1 MRRSKDVQT
10 STDGWSLSDFGSFYV
25 QYRGELHAHAYRI
38 LKDSSRADEVVQD
51 AFIRVLLAAP
61 ELNSIDHAR
70 SYLHRTIENLCM
82 DLFRIEGRRPNLVL
96 VEDVLSE
103 VDLRYQ
109 DHLDLADSVAA
120 ADDAALIRQALSL
133 LSPAERA
140 ALVMWEM
147 EGRSTKEIA
156 AELGIKEKSVR
167 HTLSRARASLRRVL
181 SNFIIDEA
189 RGLTALDMISSN
201 YARAAKLARK
211 SSKVALTLLLVF
223 SLFTGY
229 NSFLGQEV
237 SPNSLNKN
245 SVKLEGSAGPTKL
258 ESEAFENFSIDVQSA
273 NPSAAKSVNKN
284 AQKEIE
290 LLSFPGLDDSGIPT
304 GFTVADSSGNFGTAY
319 FRTRSEV
326 NPVSYASS
334 AQIFKTRTGAA
345 NVLIVQTLT
354 SLKSRFDYI
363 PVVSFGKE
371 GEWVPL
377 LVSVQKSQISRLQGG
392 NYLLT
397 VSIAVD
403 SAIESPI
410 KVEAEAYG
418 RDLET
423 APTRV
428 IVRIVLDRSKT
439 DVLAQAVYVEES
451 ESGA

>member
-1 MRRSKDVQT
+1 MRRSRAVKT
-10 STDGWSLSDFGSFYV
+10 SSDGWNLSDFGSFYV
-25 QYRGELHAHAYRI
+25 QYRGELHSHACRI
-38 LKDSSRADEVVQD
+38 LKDSGRADEVVQD

-61 ELNSIDHAR
+61 ELSSVDHAR
-70 SYLHRTIENLCM
+70 SYLHRTVENLCM
-82 DLFRIEGRRPNLVL
+82 DLFRLEGRRPNLVV

-109 DHLDLADSVAA
+109 NNLDLSDSVAA

-133 LSPAERA
+133 LSHAERA

-167 HTLSRARASLRRVL
+167 HTLSRARASLRRAL

-211 SSKVALTLLLVF
+211 SSKAALTILLVY
-223 SLFTGY
+223 SLLTGY
-229 NSFLGQEV
+229 NSIVGQEV
-237 SPNSLNKN
+237 PPNSLNEN
-245 SVKLEGSAGPTKL
+245 SVKFEGSAGPTIYV
-258 ESEAFENFSIDVQSA
+258 SEAFDSSSMDVQSSI
-273 NPSAAKSVNKN
+273 PGAAKSENKN
-284 AQKEIE
+284 AQKETE

-319 FRTRSEV
+319 FTTRSVV

-334 AQIFKTRTGAA
+334 AQIFKTSTGAA
-345 NVLIVQTLT
+345 NVLIVQTLS
-354 SLKSRFDYI
+354 SLQSRFDYI

-377 LVSVQKSQISRLQGG
+377 LVNVQKSQISRLQGG

-397 VSIAVD
+397 VFIAVD

-410 KVEAEAYG
+410 KVEAKANG

-428 IVRIVLDRSKT
+428 IARIVLDRSKT